1 MVLLASPGCPC
12 KRLETLRP
20 VVIDRNLAQQ
30 RLDSRLDATKAA
42 LAALLLVTLSASCAF
57 GALDKNL

>member
-30 RLDSRLDATKAA
+30 RLDSRLDATKAV
-42 LAALLLVTLSASCAF
+42 LADLPLVASDS
-57 GALDKNL
+57 LR